1 MKKTTNKTNNDE
13 LESLMSCRPK
23 RETSLLLH
31 TQNVNSIPSNPSN
44 ENESSSEQSSPLA
57 SSHTH
62 TSSDEPRPLTHK
74 RADRIIGVSKKG
86 IAIGEFSPHAKY
98 TDRECDEVFRLR
110 EEGLTFREIGKILD
124 MPKPTVWAIYTGKRR
139 GHVIAMFKRK

>member
-1 MKKTTNKTNNDE
+1 MKTKKANND
-13 LESLMSCRPK
+13 LESLMSCLK
-23 RETSLLLH
+23 KQETSSLPL
-31 TQNVNSIPSNPSN
+31 TKNVSSTPLNPSN
-44 ENESSSEQSSPLA
+44 ENESSNEQSNQLA
-57 SSHTH
+57 SSLIPN
-62 TSSDEPRPLTHK
+62 SSGNTRPQTHK
-74 RADRIIGVSKKG
+74 RADRIIGVSQKG
-86 IAIGEFSPHAKY
+86 MPIGEFSPNAKY